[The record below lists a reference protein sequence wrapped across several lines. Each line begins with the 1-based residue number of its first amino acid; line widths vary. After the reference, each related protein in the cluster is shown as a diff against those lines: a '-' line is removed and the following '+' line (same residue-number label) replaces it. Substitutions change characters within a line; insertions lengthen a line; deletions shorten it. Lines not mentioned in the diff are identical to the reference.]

1 MYRHLAYFGISL
13 IGGIDGEGRGDL
25 KQEKCLRSSMCVPVN
40 ILCHLAYHVLYVKLR
55 GKPTESIDGYYH
67 RNKTIKFWSNGITC
81 LYRKYMVY
89 PLKDTFTIENG
100 LLFV

>member
-1 MYRHLAYFGISL
+1 MKERGPQDLMRASEDWSGPFVTCTGNPCQSTGTSSPVSTGHL
-13 IGGIDGEGRGDL
+13 
-25 KQEKCLRSSMCVPVN
+25 PV
-40 ILCHLAYHVLYVKLR
+40 LR
-55 GKPTESIDGYYH
+55 GEPTESIDGSYH

-89 PLKDTFTIENG
+89 PLEDSFSIENA